1 MREARSLV
9 RGALDVPG
17 VRCHARRLM
26 LGLCVAAAVTLAAC
40 SGGSGPSVQQNP
52 KTSGG
57 TAVSD
62 YKGPPPETADV
73 QSFKLNLW
81 DNIRSND
88 RCGACHSEKGGQTP
102 MFARS
107 DDVNLAYAAAN
118 QVVTLTSPK
127 DSRMVVKVGGGH
139 NCWLSSP
146 TACADILTTWISN
159 WAGALASGGS
169 RKIQLE
175 APPLKDPGQSRNY
188 PADSSLYATTVYPL
202 VWKFC
207 SKCHSSNSA
216 IQQQPFFAEGPNT
229 DPTAI
234 AAAYEAAKPKM
245 NLDDPASSRFVVRL
259 RDESHNCWSSSCA
272 NDAAKMQAAIEAF
285 AQQVPLTQVDPNL
298 ITSKALTLYDGTIAS
313 GGNRYEA
320 NVIANYEFKTGRG
333 LTAFDTSGVDPAMDL
348 TLSGNVKWVG
358 GWGLSFAGGKAQAST
373 AASAKLKKLIGATGE
388 YSIETWVAP
397 ANVVQ
402 QDARIVSY
410 SAGTMARNFDLG
422 QNMYDYD
429 FFNRTSNSDANGNP
443 ALSTPA
449 ADQVL
454 QATLQHVVVT
464 FDPVQGRK
472 IYVNGKLVADQDPAP
487 GGALSD
493 WDDTFAFVLGNEVS
507 GDKSFAGVIRFVA
520 IHNRALTAAQVLQ
533 NYQAGVGEKYFL
545 LFNVENLTNVPQSY
559 VAFEASIF
567 DSYSYLFRTPF
578 FISLDPTAQPSGL
591 RIKGIRIGING
602 AEAPGG
608 QAFAHVDTVVDSS
621 KYDPTTGQQLSNLGT
636 VIPLE
641 KGPDSD
647 EFFLTFDQIGN
658 QSFNRPPPATPPAP
672 TPEDLPPTS
681 DIGVRTFD
689 AINATM
695 ATITGVS
702 PLQSNVSATYQS
714 IRQSLPAVPDIQTFL
729 ASHQVAIAQLAI
741 EYCNALV
748 EDTTLRDQLFGSFP
762 WGSPPS
768 ALFPGQ
774 EAALYGPLLD
784 RMLGVPQIGTQ
795 PNRTAVETEL
805 NQMIDGI
812 PGDSTRLGLANTGP
826 DTAARTKDIGKAV
839 CSAVLG
845 SAAMLVD

>member
-1 MREARSLV
+1 MRDARSFN
-9 RGALDVPG
+9 RS
-17 VRCHARRLM
+17 AREPEIATRAHRIA
-26 LGLCVAAAVTLAAC
+26 LGLCAAAALMLAGC
-40 SGGSGPSVQQNP
+40 SGGSGPAVQQNP
-52 KTSGG
+52 AKGG
-57 TAVSD
+57 GASVSD
-62 YKGPPPETADV
+62 YKGPPPETGDV

-81 DNIRSND
+81 DNIRSKD
-88 RCGACHSEKGGQTP
+88 RCGACHSPDGGQTP

-118 QVVTLTSPK
+118 GVVTLTSPK
-127 DSRMVVKVGGGH
+127 DSRMVAKVAGGH
-139 NCWLSSP
+139 NCWLSSNQ
-146 TACADILTTWISN
+146 ACADILTTWITN
-159 WAGALASGGS
+159 WAGDLASGGS
-169 RKIQLE
+169 RKIKLE
-175 APPLKDPGQSRNY
+175 APPIKDPGQSRNY
-188 PADSSLYATTVYPL
+188 PADSNLFGTTVYPL
-202 VWKFC
+202 LWKFC
-207 SKCHSSNSA
+207 SRCHSSNST

-229 DPTAI
+229 DPDAI

-259 RDESHNCWSSSCA
+259 RDESHNCWSDSCA
-272 NDAAKMQAAIEAF
+272 NDAAKMQAAVEAF
-285 AQQVPLTQVDPNL
+285 AQGVPLTQVDPNL
-298 ITSKALTLYDGTIAS
+298 VTSKALTLYDGTIAS

-320 NVIANYEFKTGRG
+320 NVIANYEFKAGRG

-358 GWGLSFAGGKAQAST
+358 GWGLKFAGGKAQAST
-373 AASAKLKKLIGATGE
+373 ASSAKLKKLIGATGE
-388 YSIETWVAP
+388 YSIEAWVAP
-397 ANVVQ
+397 GNVVQ
-402 QDARIVSY
+402 ENARIVSY

-429 FFNRTSNSDANGNP
+429 FFNRSSNSDANGNP

-449 ADQVL
+449 ADEVL
-454 QATLQHVVVT
+454 QATLQHVVAT
-464 FDPVQGRK
+464 FDPVNGRK

-507 GDKSFAGVIRFVA
+507 GDKTFNGVVRFVA
-520 IHNRALTAAQVLQ
+520 IHNRALTPEQVQQ
-533 NYQAGVGEKYFL
+533 NYEAGVGEKYFM

-559 VAFEASIF
+559 VVFEASVF

-578 FISLDPTAQPSGL
+578 FISLDPTAQPPGI
-591 RIKGIRIGING
+591 RIKGIRIAVNG

-608 QAFAHVDTVVDSS
+608 QAFAHVDTVIDAN
-621 KYDPTTGQQLSNLGT
+621 KYDSTTGQPLSNLGT
-636 VIPLE
+636 VIPLQ

-647 EFFLTFDQIGN
+647 EFFLTFDQIADK
-658 QSFNRPPPATPPAP
+658 SYNRPAAATPPTS
-672 TPEDLPPTS
+672 TPQDLPPAS

-702 PLQSNVSATYQS
+702 EQNSNVQATYES
-714 IRQSLPAVPDIQTFL
+714 IRQSLPAVPDIHTFL

-748 EDTTLRDQLFGSFP
+748 EDTTLRDKLFGGFP
-762 WGSPPS
+762 WDSTPS
-768 ALFPGQ
+768 ALFPGS

-784 RMLGVPQIGTQ
+784 RMLGAPQIATQ
-795 PNRTAVETEL
+795 PDRTAVETEL

-812 PGDSTRLGLANTGP
+812 PGDSTRPGLANRGG

-839 CSAVLG
+839 CAAVLG